1 MSVWAAIFVF
11 AANPPFTPMQTSWK
25 IARAAILSALSW
37 LLLILAASLPTGR
50 LFVLTLASFLLA
62 AACQEL
68 GLAAAALV
76 YLASSILALIWPGP
90 LMVLLYA
97 LCFGLL
103 PLVIY
108 LLRRHVSPFWTRLLT
123 HVLMTGLVFL
133 IIQLLGLDR
142 FFKGV
147 FPASRQV
154 LTAAVLLAFQL
165 FLFVYYYALQYFE
178 VFYSQRIAP
187 WLRRKG

>member
-1 MSVWAAIFVF
+1 
-11 AANPPFTPMQTSWK
+11 MQTSWK

-50 LFVLTLASFLLA
+50 LFVLTLASFLLVT
-62 AACQEL
+62 ACQEL

-76 YLASSILALIWPGP
+76 YLASSLLALIWPGP

-108 LLRRHVSPFWTRLLT
+108 CLRRHVSPFWTRLLT
-123 HVLMTGLVFL
+123 HALMTGLVFL

-142 FFKGV
+142 LFKSD
-147 FPASRQV
+147 FPASKQV
-154 LTAAVLLAFQL
+154 LTGLVLLAFQL
-165 FLFVYYYALQYFE
+165 FLLVYYYALQHFE

>member
-1 MSVWAAIFVF
+1 
-11 AANPPFTPMQTSWK
+11 MQTSWK

-62 AACQEL
+62 TACQEL

-76 YLASSILALIWPGP
+76 YLASSLLALIWPGP
-90 LMVLLYA
+90 LIVLLYA

-108 LLRRHVSPFWTRLLT
+108 FFRRHVSPLMTRLLT

-133 IIQLLGLDR
+133 IIQLLGIDQL
-142 FFKGV
+142 FKGN
-147 FPASRQV
+147 FPASNLV
-154 LTAAVLLAFQL
+154 LTALVLVALQL
-165 FLFVYYYALQYFE
+165 FLFVYYYALQHFE

-187 WLRRKG
+187 WLRRRD